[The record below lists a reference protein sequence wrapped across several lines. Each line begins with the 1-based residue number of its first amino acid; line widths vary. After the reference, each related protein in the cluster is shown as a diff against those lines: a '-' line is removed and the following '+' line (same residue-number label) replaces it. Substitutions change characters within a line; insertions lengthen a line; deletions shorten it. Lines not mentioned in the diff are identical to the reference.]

1 MARGHRQR
9 AGRYGRKAGVMA
21 ERPTVFYDGGCP
33 VCSREVQFYQGRDG
47 AASFAWVDV
56 ARADDAALGRGLSRE
71 AALARMHVRRADGTL
86 VSGAA
91 AFAEIWRGMPGLRW
105 LGRLLA
111 IPPFGALAELCYRLF
126 LRARKLWR

>member
-1 MARGHRQR
+1 MAG
-9 AGRYGRKAGVMA
+9 
-21 ERPTVFYDGGCP
+21 RPTVYYDGGCP
-33 VCSREVQFYQGRDG
+33 VCSREVRFYQDRDG
-47 AASFAWVDV
+47 SNSFTWVDV
-56 ARADDAALGRGLSRE
+56 ARGDEAALGPGLSRNE
-71 AALARMHVRRADGTL
+71 ALARLYVRRADGRL

-111 IPPFGALAELCYRLF
+111 IPPFGAAAELGYRLF

>member
-1 MARGHRQR
+1 MRDRT
-9 AGRYGRKAGVMA
+9 
-21 ERPTVFYDGGCP
+21 TVFYDGGCP
-33 VCSREVQFYQGRDG
+33 VCSREVQFYRSREG

-56 ARADDAALGRGLSRE
+56 ARADEALLGPGLSRDE
-71 AALARMHVRRADGTL
+71 ALARMHVRRADGTL

-111 IPPFGALAELCYRLF
+111 IPPFGSMAEVCYRLF

>member
-1 MARGHRQR
+1 MAD
-9 AGRYGRKAGVMA
+9 
-21 ERPTVFYDGGCP
+21 RPTVYYDGGCP

-47 AASFAWVDV
+47 SDSFAWVDV
-56 ARADDAALGRGLSRE
+56 ARVDEAVLEPGLSRE
-71 AALARMHVRRADGTL
+71 AALARIHVRREDGTI

-105 LGRLLA
+105 LGRLVA
-111 IPPFGALAELCYRLF
+111 MPPFGAVAEFGYRVF